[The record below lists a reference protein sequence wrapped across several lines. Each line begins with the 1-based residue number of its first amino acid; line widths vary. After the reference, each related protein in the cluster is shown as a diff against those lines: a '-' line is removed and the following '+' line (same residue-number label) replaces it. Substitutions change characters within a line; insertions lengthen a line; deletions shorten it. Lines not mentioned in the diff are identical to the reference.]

1 MGTAPRP
8 EVARV
13 MVMITP
19 RTAMAIMLP
28 AAPRSMERRRSLRS
42 SWRKALTMSVV
53 SGHGEEG
60 LLEAGPLD
68 GDLGQRDAGAHR
80 GAVDLGC
87 CVLASLDTNVAC
99 GDPGGVARGW
109 DGGGA

>member
-1 MGTAPRP
+1 MVRSPRP

-28 AAPRSMERRRSLRS
+28 PAPRSMERRRSLRS
-42 SWRKALTMSVV
+42 SWRKALSMSVV

-68 GDLGQRDAGAHR
+68 GDLGQSDASPHR
-80 GAVDLGC
+80 RAVDLGRH
-87 CVLASLDTNVAC
+87 VLASMDTNVGC
-99 GDPGGVARGW
+99 
-109 DGGGA
+109 